1 MVGAGEEEYSLRK
14 CCITRLLPATHAH
27 TQTLSPTPH
36 ASQPMRAVGRASSM
50 RGSGVRF
57 ETRSSAASEFSQ
69 FFKEAQRMAME
80 GGRGR
85 VFSDLVDYVSV
96 SRGDVRQVLSLLR
109 CS

>member
-1 MVGAGEEEYSLRK
+1 
-14 CCITRLLPATHAH
+14 
-27 TQTLSPTPH
+27 
-36 ASQPMRAVGRASSM
+36 M

-69 FFKEAQRMAME
+69 FFKEAQRMAVE

-96 SRGDVRQVLSLLR
+96 SRGDVR
-109 CS
+109 